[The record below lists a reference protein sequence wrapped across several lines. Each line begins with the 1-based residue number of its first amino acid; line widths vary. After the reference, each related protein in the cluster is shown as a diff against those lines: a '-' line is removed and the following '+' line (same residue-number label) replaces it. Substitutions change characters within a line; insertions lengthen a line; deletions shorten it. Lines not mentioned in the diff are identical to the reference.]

1 MNINWKLR
9 FRNKVTLWAIISQ
22 TLAIIYA
29 FLGMMGIVPA
39 VGEEEIGNLLFMVLE
54 LLALVGIVVDPTTDG
69 IADSSAAMSR
79 DVPKKEG

>member
-22 TLAIIYA
+22 TLAIVYA

-39 VGEEEIGNLLFMVLE
+39 MGEEEIGNLLFMVLE

-69 IADSSAAMSR
+69 IGDSSAAMSR
-79 DVPKKEG
+79 DVPKKED